1 MIENPDRLIS
11 DIYSKAREVIEKEKL
26 NPIDFSGA
34 LINVAKLILIEEVG
48 IKDAQMLFDFADKSF
63 IIDSKQITYH

>member
-1 MIENPDRLIS
+1 MIENPDRVLS
-11 DIYSKAREVIEKEKL
+11 DIYSKARELIEKEDL

-48 IKDAQMLFDFADKSF
+48 VKDAQMLFDFADKSF
-63 IIDSKQITYH
+63 IIKPEQITYH

>member
-1 MIENPDRLIS
+1 MIENPDRLIR
-11 DIYSKAREVIEKEKL
+11 DIYSKARELIEKEKL

-48 IKDAQMLFDFADKSF
+48 VKDAQMLFDFADKSF
-63 IIDSKQITYH
+63 IIKHEQITYH

>member
-1 MIENPDRLIS
+1 MIENPDRLIN

-48 IKDAQMLFDFADKSF
+48 VKDAQMLFDFADKSF
-63 IIDSKQITYH
+63 IIKPEQITYH

>member
-1 MIENPDRLIS
+1 MIENPDRLIN

-48 IKDAQMLFDFADKSF
+48 VKDAQMLFDFADKSF
-63 IIDSKQITYH
+63 IIKHEQITYH

>member
-1 MIENPDRLIS
+1 MVGNPDKLINEV
-11 DIYSKAREVIEKEKL
+11 YTKAREIIETEKL

-34 LINVAKLILIEEVG
+34 LINVAKLILVETVG
-48 IKDAQMLFDFADKSF
+48 AKDAEILFDFADKSF

>member
-1 MIENPDRLIS
+1 MIENPDRLIN

-48 IKDAQMLFDFADKSF
+48 IKDAQILFDFADKSF
-63 IIDSKQITYH
+63 IIKHEQITYH

>member
-1 MIENPDRLIS
+1 MIENPDRLLS

-63 IIDSKQITYH
+63 IIKPEQITYH

>member
-1 MIENPDRLIS
+1 MIGDADRLINE
-11 DIYSKAREVIEKEKL
+11 IYAKARDIIEKEKL

-48 IKDAQMLFDFADKSF
+48 ARDAQILFDFADKSF
-63 IIDSKQITYH
+63 IIESEQITYH

>member
-1 MIENPDRLIS
+1 MIGDADRLINE
-11 DIYSKAREVIEKEKL
+11 IYAKARDIIEKEKL

-48 IKDAQMLFDFADKSF
+48 ARDAQILFDFADKSF
-63 IIDSKQITYH
+63 IIESEQINRI

>member
-1 MIENPDRLIS
+1 MVENPDRLLS
-11 DIYSKAREVIEKEKL
+11 DIYSKARELIEKEDL

-48 IKDAQMLFDFADKSF
+48 VKDAQMLFDFADKSF
-63 IIDSKQITYH
+63 IIKPEQITYH

>member
-1 MIENPDRLIS
+1 MIENPDRLLS
-11 DIYSKAREVIEKEKL
+11 DIYSKARELIEKEDL

-48 IKDAQMLFDFADKSF
+48 VKDAQMLFDFADKSF
-63 IIDSKQITYH
+63 IIKPEQITYH

>member
-1 MIENPDRLIS
+1 MKDKLINEV
-11 DIYSKAREVIEKEKL
+11 YTKAREIIETEKL

-63 IIDSKQITYH
+63 IIKHEQITYH